1 MTYTESIKSGHIAV
15 WNQCSSAMS
24 FTEAERHCL
33 FMVSL
38 NHKDVVNFHTKSD
51 IYAVN
56 AINKMIDSA
65 RDL

>member
-15 WNQCSSAMS
+15 WDENGMAITNSEAARELKIPFNQAVKFNVM
-24 FTEAERHCL
+24 A
-33 FMVSL
+33 
-38 NHKDVVNFHTKSD
+38 D

-65 RDL
+65 GDV